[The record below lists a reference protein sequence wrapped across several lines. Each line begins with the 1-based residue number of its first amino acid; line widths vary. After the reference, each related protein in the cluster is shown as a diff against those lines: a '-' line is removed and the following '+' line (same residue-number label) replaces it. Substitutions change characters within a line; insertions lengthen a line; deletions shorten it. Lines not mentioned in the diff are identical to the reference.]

1 MTVCFSPISS
11 ITVFFAAL
19 KHSSSTSD
27 AYTSIKSS
35 SSSSASVAS
44 FDSCCILDLCLRRN
58 LEKRPRICMLDSHS
72 VVSNILSPSIMQA
85 VRISFVTCFSSC
97 FLSRPILNFC
107 IKPDVFRKL
116 YTSTSLEKSPSCGK
130 PWSTCHW
137 PLQPVQSNFYTL
149 MTLTESDEPTPSSLC
164 HKDFQSLSR
173 AQDLHDDLASS
184 YGAQGRPG
192 SLNLHCK

>member
-72 VVSNILSPSIMQA
+72 VLSNILSLSVMQA
-85 VRISFVTCFSSC
+85 VCISFATCSGSC
-97 FLSRPILNFC
+97 FLSHTILNLC
-107 IKPDVFRKL
+107 MKPDVFRKL
-116 YTSTSLEKSPSCGK
+116 YTCTSLMESPFHGK
-130 PWSTCHW
+130 LWSTCHW
-137 PLQPVQSNFYTL
+137 PLQPVQSNFYPL
-149 MTLTESDEPTPSSLC
+149 MTLIEIDEPTPSSLY
-164 HKDFQSLSR
+164 HKDVR
-173 AQDLHDDLASS
+173 AFAGMTLAYCCDS
-184 YGAQGRPG
+184 
-192 SLNLHCK
+192 NLLI